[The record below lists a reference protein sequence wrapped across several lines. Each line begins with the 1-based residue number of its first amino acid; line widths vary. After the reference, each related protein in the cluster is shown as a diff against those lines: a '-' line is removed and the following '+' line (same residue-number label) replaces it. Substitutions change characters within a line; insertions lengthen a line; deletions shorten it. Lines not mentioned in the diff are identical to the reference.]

1 MYKQKLM
8 LPLIGAAMLA
18 GAHSSALATQV
29 SITVENLAPSGGLY
43 FTPLWVGFHD
53 GTFDSFDL
61 GATAGSSIEAIA
73 EEGDVSGIRADFAS
87 VAGGTDGVV
96 TGPAGFPGPPVF
108 DPGESSSLVIN
119 LNPSTNRYFSFSS
132 MVIPS
137 NDAFIGNDN
146 PMAYEI
152 FDATGVFAGPLDIL
166 VLGNEIWDA
175 GTEVN
180 DGQGAAFSALGGTS
194 TDEMASIS
202 VHSGLGS
209 LLGTSTVAGTT
220 IDPVLGDF
228 TQTGFQLARITINAV
243 PEPGLLALFGLGIGL
258 MLTSGKRRAPIEP
271 MAAV

>member
-1 MYKQKLM
+1 
-8 LPLIGAAMLA
+8 
-18 GAHSSALATQV
+18 
-29 SITVENLAPSGGLY
+29 
-43 FTPLWVGFHD
+43 
-53 GTFDSFDL
+53 
-61 GATAGSSIEAIA
+61 
-73 EEGDVSGIRADFAS
+73 
-87 VAGGTDGVV
+87 
-96 TGPAGFPGPPVF
+96 
-108 DPGESSSLVIN
+108 
-119 LNPSTNRYFSFSS
+119 

-152 FDATGVFAGPLDIL
+152 FDATGVFAGPLEIL

-194 TDEMASIS
+194 TDEAAPIGI
-202 VHSGLGS
+202 HAGLGS
-209 LLGTSTVAGTT
+209 LLGTTTAAGTT

-243 PEPGLLALFGLGIGL
+243 PEPHVLALFGLGIGL
-258 MLTSGKRRAPIEP
+258 MLTGKKKRRPVGP

>member
-1 MYKQKLM
+1 MYKRKLM

-18 GAHSSALATQV
+18 GVHSSALATQV
-29 SITVENLAPSGGLY
+29 SITVENLTPSGGLY

-61 GATAGSSIEAIA
+61 GAMASSSIEAIA
-73 EEGDVSGIRADFAS
+73 EEGAVGGIRADFAS
-87 VAGGTDGVV
+87 VAGGVDAVV
-96 TGPAGFPGPPVF
+96 TAPAGFPGPPVF
-108 DPGESSSLVIN
+108 DPGEISSLTID
-119 LNPSTNRYFSFSS
+119 LNPASNRYFSFSS

-152 FDATGVFAGPLDIL
+152 FDATGVFADPLEIL

-194 TDEMASIS
+194 TDETALIS

-209 LLGTSTVAGTT
+209 LLGTDTVAGTT

-243 PEPGLLALFGLGIGL
+243 PEPHVLALLGLGIGL
-258 MLTSGKRRAPIEP
+258 MVAGKKRHPADRI
-271 MAAV
+271 AAA